1 MKTKFLTIFLILT
14 SSFLLLGFFKGE
26 TRIISCNSNAK
37 QTSQAKWH
45 YNKKEII
52 EIYTNGDERVDEVDY
67 FWANGLNIFGS
78 HESDRGIGM
87 HYVIVDLEES
97 DMEVRV
103 INPYGGYTDKNCK
116 RLN

>member
-1 MKTKFLTIFLILT
+1 MKTKLLTICLILT

-26 TRIISCNSNAK
+26 TRIISCNSSAK
-37 QTSQAKWH
+37 QTSQAKWK

-52 EIYTNGDERVDEVDY
+52 EIKKNGDHRIYEVDY
-67 FWANGLNIFGS
+67 FWNYGLSIYGS
-78 HESDRGIGM
+78 NEGKFGM